1 MLYCACRAATH
12 HDHHH
17 LTVNLYAF
25 PFTVVGEDI
34 LLHLPTQLFRLL
46 YLTGFYL
53 YDFFRLIVIFY
64 SIR

>member
-1 MLYCACRAATH
+1 MDRIACYCACRAATH

-46 YLTGFYL
+46 DWFLP
-53 YDFFRLIVIFY
+53 
-64 SIR
+64 S